1 MGVLIMNKKGK
12 IYNYVILTLVLSL
25 FICLSCKKKKTTDP
39 TPQYPI
45 PYAAVNVTIYPND
58 PTNFKLQAIGGWM
71 YYQGAGVQGLII
83 YRKTQADFVAIERAS
98 PENPNVAASALKV
111 QSDNFTLKDTIKN
124 ARWQIVDGAPMNST
138 SNWQLRLYGTTYD
151 GNVLRVMN

>member
-1 MGVLIMNKKGK
+1 MNKKRK
-12 IYNYVILTLVLSL
+12 IYNYTILTIVLSL

-45 PYAAVNVTIYPND
+45 PYAPINITIYPND

-71 YYQGAGVQGLII
+71 YYSGAGVQGLII
-83 YRKTQADFVAIERAS
+83 YRKTQADFLAIERAS
-98 PENPNVAASALKV
+98 PENPNVAGSALKV

-124 ARWQIVDGAPMNST
+124 ARWQIVDGAPMNS
-138 SNWQLRLYGTTYD
+138 SSKWQLRFYGTSYD